1 MPFVPRWA
9 KNAPAFL
16 QPGATH
22 PLTTLDRSIARQ
34 FFFNTCALLVLLFS
48 FVVAV
53 DVSLNIDRFL
63 RAAEQM
69 LEGEE
74 PSGAR
79 KLLVAALLV
88 ADLWWPKLLQLFS
101 YMVGLAL
108 VGAMGFTLTQMVRH
122 RELVAALAGGIS
134 LRRIAL
140 PVMVVAVLM
149 IGLKVIDQEF
159 VLSNP
164 RIAPLLTRDHGD
176 AGSREWSA
184 FDVAPTADGAK
195 RIFMAHEFIPAENR
209 LVRIRIWDRD
219 AQGRTT
225 TLTTAPEAV
234 WRDGAWELTS
244 ARVEQLILAPSGTDA
259 ADSAAPGT
267 TAVLRIQTDLDPA
280 SLLLRK
286 YASFSQSLSWRQIG
300 AMLASPRLDPAV
312 RQRLERARWG
322 RISNACSTLLTLVIT
337 LPFFLVREPRNM
349 LVQSLKCAPIGI
361 FALLGSV
368 FGAAMDVPGLPVQL
382 SVFLPVLILIPIAI
396 AAWSSVKT

>member
-1 MPFVPRWA
+1 M
-9 KNAPAFL
+9 
-16 QPGATH
+16 
-22 PLTTLDRSIARQ
+22 TTLDRSIARQ
-34 FFFNTCALLVLLFS
+34 FLFNTCALLVLLFS

-63 RAAEQM
+63 RAAERM
-69 LEGEE
+69 LDGEQ
-74 PSGAR
+74 PSGVR

-134 LRRIAL
+134 LRRLAR
-140 PVMVVAVLM
+140 PVLVVAALM
-149 IGLKVIDQEF
+149 IGLKIADQEF
-159 VLSNP
+159 VLSDP

-184 FDVAPTADGAK
+184 FNVPPTADGAK
-195 RIFMAHEFIPAENR
+195 RVFMAGEFVPSEQR
-209 LVRIRIWDRD
+209 LIRVYVWDRD

-225 TLTTAPEAV
+225 TMTSAPEAV
-234 WRDGAWELTS
+234 WRNGAWELS
-244 ARVEQLILAPSGTDA
+244 GARVERLVLAPTGVEADPGAAGPVGPDGT
-259 ADSAAPGT
+259 
-267 TAVLRIQTDLDPA
+267 LRIATDLDPP
-280 SLLLRK
+280 SLLLRR
-286 YASFSQSLSWRQIG
+286 YASFSQSLSWRQIS
-300 AMLASPRLDPAV
+300 AMLKSPRLDPAM
-312 RQRLERARWG
+312 RQRLERARWS
-322 RISNACSTLLTLVIT
+322 RVSTAASTYLTLVIT

-349 LVQSLKCAPIGI
+349 LVQSLKCAPVGI

-368 FGAAMDVPGLPVQL
+368 FGAAVDVPGLPVQL

>member
-1 MPFVPRWA
+1 M
-9 KNAPAFL
+9 
-16 QPGATH
+16 
-22 PLTTLDRSIARQ
+22 TTLDRSIARQ
-34 FFFNTCALLVLLFS
+34 FLFNTCALLVLLFS

-63 RAAEQM
+63 RAAERM
-69 LEGEE
+69 LDGEQ
-74 PSGAR
+74 PSGVR

-134 LRRIAL
+134 LRRLAR
-140 PVMVVAVLM
+140 PVLVVAALM
-149 IGLKVIDQEF
+149 IGLKIADQEF
-159 VLSNP
+159 VLSDP

-184 FDVAPTADGAK
+184 FNVPPTADGAK
-195 RIFMAHEFIPAENR
+195 RVFMAGEFVPSEQR
-209 LVRIRIWDRD
+209 LIRVYVWDRD

-225 TLTTAPEAV
+225 TMTSAPEAV
-234 WRDGAWELTS
+234 WRNGAWELS
-244 ARVEQLILAPSGTDA
+244 GARVERLVLAPTGVEADTGA
-259 ADSAAPGT
+259 AG
-267 TAVLRIQTDLDPA
+267 AVGPDGALRIATDLDPP
-280 SLLLRK
+280 SLLLRR
-286 YASFSQSLSWRQIG
+286 YASFSQSLSWRQIS
-300 AMLASPRLDPAV
+300 AMLKSPRLDPAM
-312 RQRLERARWG
+312 RQRLERARWS
-322 RISNACSTLLTLVIT
+322 RVSTAASTYLTLVIT

-349 LVQSLKCAPIGI
+349 LVQSLKCAPVGI

-368 FGAAMDVPGLPVQL
+368 FGAAVDVPGLPVQL

>member
-1 MPFVPRWA
+1 M
-9 KNAPAFL
+9 
-16 QPGATH
+16 
-22 PLTTLDRSIARQ
+22 TTLDRSIARQ
-34 FFFNTCALLVLLFS
+34 FLFNTCALLVLLFS

-63 RAAEQM
+63 RAAERM
-69 LEGEE
+69 LDGEQ
-74 PSGAR
+74 PSGVR

-134 LRRIAL
+134 LRRLAR
-140 PVMVVAVLM
+140 PVLVVAALM
-149 IGLKVIDQEF
+149 IGLKIADQEF
-159 VLSNP
+159 VLSDP

-184 FDVAPTADGAK
+184 FNVPPTADGAK
-195 RIFMAHEFIPAENR
+195 RVFMAGEFVPSEQR
-209 LVRIRIWDRD
+209 LIRVYVWDRD

-225 TLTTAPEAV
+225 TMTSAPEAV
-234 WRDGAWELTS
+234 WRNGAWELS
-244 ARVEQLILAPSGTDA
+244 GARVERLVLAPTGVEADPGA
-259 ADSAAPGT
+259 AG
-267 TAVLRIQTDLDPA
+267 AVGPDGALRIATDLDPP
-280 SLLLRK
+280 SLLLRR
-286 YASFSQSLSWRQIG
+286 YASFSQSLSWRQIS
-300 AMLASPRLDPAV
+300 AMLKSPRLDPAM
-312 RQRLERARWG
+312 RQRLERARWS
-322 RISNACSTLLTLVIT
+322 RVSTAASTYLTLVIT

-349 LVQSLKCAPIGI
+349 LVQSLKCAPVGI

-368 FGAAMDVPGLPVQL
+368 FGAAVDVPGLPVQL

>member
-1 MPFVPRWA
+1 M
-9 KNAPAFL
+9 
-16 QPGATH
+16 
-22 PLTTLDRSIARQ
+22 TTLDRSIARQ
-34 FFFNTCALLVLLFS
+34 FLFNTCALLVLLFS

-63 RAAEQM
+63 RAAERM
-69 LEGEE
+69 LDGEQ
-74 PSGAR
+74 PSGVR

-134 LRRIAL
+134 LRRLAR
-140 PVMVVAVLM
+140 PVLVVAALM
-149 IGLKVIDQEF
+149 IGLKIADQEF
-159 VLSNP
+159 VLSDP

-184 FDVAPTADGAK
+184 FNVPPTADGAK
-195 RIFMAHEFIPAENR
+195 RVFMAGEFVPSEQR
-209 LVRIRIWDRD
+209 LIRVYVWDRD

-225 TLTTAPEAV
+225 AMTSAPEAV
-234 WRDGAWELTS
+234 WRNGAWELS
-244 ARVEQLILAPSGTDA
+244 GARVERLVLAPTGVEADPGA
-259 ADSAAPGT
+259 ADPVGPDGT
-267 TAVLRIQTDLDPA
+267 LRIATDLDPP
-280 SLLLRK
+280 SLLLRR
-286 YASFSQSLSWRQIG
+286 YASFSQSLSWRQIS
-300 AMLASPRLDPAV
+300 AMLKSPRLDPAM
-312 RQRLERARWG
+312 RQRLERARWS
-322 RISNACSTLLTLVIT
+322 RVSTAASTYLTLVIT

-349 LVQSLKCAPIGI
+349 LVQSLKCAPVGI

-368 FGAAMDVPGLPVQL
+368 FGAAVDVPGLPVQL

>member
-1 MPFVPRWA
+1 M
-9 KNAPAFL
+9 
-16 QPGATH
+16 
-22 PLTTLDRSIARQ
+22 TTLDRSIARQ

-63 RAAEQM
+63 RAAERM
-69 LEGEE
+69 LEGEA

-140 PVMVVAVLM
+140 PVMVIAVLM

-176 AGSREWSA
+176 AGAREWSA
-184 FDVAPTADGAK
+184 FTVPPTADGTK

-244 ARVEQLILAPSGTDA
+244 ARVEQLILAPSGADATDA
-259 ADSAAPGT
+259 ADAGP
-267 TAVLRIQTDLDPA
+267 VLRVPTDLDPA
-280 SLLLRK
+280 SLLLRR

-300 AMLASPRLDPAV
+300 AMLASPRLDPAM

-349 LVQSLKCAPIGI
+349 LVQSLKCAPVGI

>member
-1 MPFVPRWA
+1 M
-9 KNAPAFL
+9 
-16 QPGATH
+16 
-22 PLTTLDRSIARQ
+22 TTLDRSIARQ
-34 FFFNTCALLVLLFS
+34 FLFNTCALLVLLFS

-63 RAAEQM
+63 RAAERM
-69 LEGEE
+69 LDGEQ
-74 PSGAR
+74 PSGVR

-134 LRRIAL
+134 LRRLAR
-140 PVMVVAVLM
+140 PVLVVAALM
-149 IGLKVIDQEF
+149 IGLKIADQEF
-159 VLSNP
+159 VLSDP

-184 FDVAPTADGAK
+184 FNVPPTADGAK
-195 RIFMAHEFIPAENR
+195 RVFMAGEFVPSEQR
-209 LVRIRIWDRD
+209 LIRVYVWDRD

-225 TLTTAPEAV
+225 TMTSAPEAV
-234 WRDGAWELTS
+234 WRNGAWELS
-244 ARVEQLILAPSGTDA
+244 GARVERLVLAPTGVE
-259 ADSAAPGT
+259 ADPGAT
-267 TAVLRIQTDLDPA
+267 GAVGPDGALRIATDLDPP
-280 SLLLRK
+280 SLLLRR
-286 YASFSQSLSWRQIG
+286 YASFSQSLSWRQIS
-300 AMLASPRLDPAV
+300 AMLNSPRLDPAM
-312 RQRLERARWG
+312 RQRLERARWS
-322 RISNACSTLLTLVIT
+322 RVSTAASTYLTLVIT

-349 LVQSLKCAPIGI
+349 LVQSLKCAPVGI

-368 FGAAMDVPGLPVQL
+368 FGAAVDVPGLPVQL